1 MVSQHGAFT
10 TDADNTLHF
19 TRNPGSQSLKLTLM
33 SRSGVLP
40 EADFYCPLPYEP
52 LNIATGQ
59 AIEHVIEQGQRG
71 LLDRLFSLIV
81 KQLQDAAPQWSQQI
95 ALETL
100 TADTFSDIYFADRIQ
115 HNPFDWAKRNLQ
127 EVERNKREQRTVTWR
142 YTLLRLHEV
151 IEQVVPHLDDGDRER
166 FKHGLARVFID
177 NYAAIPSESI
187 RRLLALHE
195 AGLIEIL
202 ALGSDYQRQNEQGMT
217 VIYHNN
223 QRSEFDVF
231 IEIPDI
237 SENYTLR
244 APKDACGRIAFGG
257 LPWLMHDRP
266 FIQGLVV
273 SAEIG
278 AAMANALTQGT
289 VGRRRKRWDR
299 NEED

>member
-1 MVSQHGAFT
+1 M
-10 TDADNTLHF
+10 
-19 TRNPGSQSLKLTLM
+19 
-33 SRSGVLP
+33 
-40 EADFYCPLPYEP
+40 
-52 LNIATGQ
+52 
-59 AIEHVIEQGQRG
+59 
-71 LLDRLFSLIV
+71 RLS
-81 KQLQDAAPQWSQQI
+81 
-95 ALETL
+95 
-100 TADTFSDIYFADRIQ
+100 
-115 HNPFDWAKRNLQ
+115 N
-127 EVERNKREQRTVTWR
+127 
-142 YTLLRLHEV
+142 
-151 IEQVVPHLDDGDRER
+151 QVVPHLDDGDRER

-202 ALGSDYQRQNEQGMT
+202 ALGSDYQRQNEQGMM

-231 IEIPDI
+231 IDARGQKALKSKDIPFPTLRHQLLACGDEIPDI

-244 APKDACGRIAFGG
+244 APQDACGRIAFGG

-278 AAMANALTQGT
+278 AAMANGLTQGT